1 MWIYSVS
8 VISVYFQFVEISCNV
23 LFWNNLAAV
32 GWRLI
37 IPLLCNSWTVIIPVV
52 SVLQILTTYR
62 FPAARTI
69 VFYGKQSYRHRADK
83 RTNEEKKDKRNTKD
97 CVVNIRP

>member
-8 VISVYFQFVEISCNV
+8 VISVYFHFVEISCNV
-23 LFWNNLAAV
+23 LSWNNLAAV

-69 VFYGKQSYRHRADK
+69 VFYRKHSYRHRADK
-83 RTNEEKKDKRNTKD
+83 RTNEEKKDKRLTKD